1 LPLNK
6 EKENTQMQTWARRGL
21 QAALIT
27 GGLLMLG
34 TGIASA
40 NENVNPDRPASPLDP
55 KVKIP
60 VRVHDNAIGTPFG
73 QKNLPNVNRDV
84 VISADAVTKGLPVA
98 KAAPVIGKAKG
109 VAGKAQSVAGKL
121 PTGRI
126 TPSKGDLFHGNK
138 ITPHLVVP
146 IEFAGNAIAA
156 GGDAHVNATSTE
168 NDTNFSPVWTN
179 GSDSVL
185 AGNVVNL
192 DWALPIRISGNAI
205 AALGKA
211 TTHFVSENTTVS
223 GGDIVTSGAD
233 AVLSGNVVSGQ
244 FATPVGVTG
253 NGVAVAGIAKAITE
267 MEDEAHA
274 PGTIK
279 TTGDR
284 GVVSGTGGG
293 IPIALP
299 AAVHGNS
306 VAAGGK
312 TWVQEENELEASAGQ
327 ALGLDR
333 GKAGNFI
340 TTSGKESVLSGTVAE
355 PAVATTATVTCNA
368 ATLLGTADCGGE
380 TETLTQAGGST
391 VTNGDTSFGGGS
403 IVAPSVAAPVQA
415 FANSVAGGGLS
426 NVHHANE
433 DLSKAGGNSTTS
445 GKEAVLAGSIADP
458 AVAGPVEVFGNAVA
472 ALGIAKTDSL
482 NDVVTKAGGNAMSNA
497 DKSVGSGSVV
507 SGAVALPAEVFGN
520 AAAAGGKA
528 TALVGEHKKS
538 TAGGDS
544 NVHADESVLGGS
556 AVRPSVAGPA
566 QVLSNTATIL
576 GTGTTDVCNDVV
588 TKAGGYTGTTGNDSS
603 IGGNAVTPTVGLPT
617 EAFSNNAN
625 LAGLT
630 TSKVVEDKKT
640 TAGGPTNTNDDAGV
654 LASNAAVADV
664 VGPVQVFGNSA
675 TGAGISKASVVKK
688 TTAKGGGPVTAKG
701 TGGAGSGNI
710 AAVPVALPTQ
720 VFGLAAGV
728 LGKATSWAEGDTSST
743 AGGPVMTDGKAG
755 TVNGNVAFVP
765 LAGAAQV
772 FGDAAGVASIV
783 SATGDN
789 TTDSKS
795 GGDVLTSG
803 EDGSISGNVASIQPL
818 PIAQVFGN
826 AAALAGLVGAT
837 GSNDTVV
844 TNGGDITTSG
854 DRGSISGNLADV
866 PVDALAQVFGN
877 AASVG
882 GTAVGLGPNETTA
895 VTGGTD
901 TTSGK
906 GGNLSGN
913 LATVPAAAVA
923 QVFGNAA
930 SVVGNAIG
938 IAPND
943 TTVLSGGDASTNGEW
958 GSLSG
963 NLFAVPV
970 AAVAQVFGNAASV
983 GGHAIGI
990 ADNNTDVLVG
1000 GAYDTEGEFNTLS
1013 GIKKVVPIGAVVQVF
1028 DIPIPIVAHAI
1039 AQGTNNTLVKVDET
1053 GPIIDLPIGGGNGL
1067 AANKLP
1073 RLPGRGVQHHKSR
1086 SGLPV
1091 DAPGVSN
1098 VDVAGLPNGLTAPG
1112 LNVVPNVGNL
1122 NGVTLPNVQDLTSG
1136 KALQSPDVT
1145 QTLPMANVTQLLP
1158 IQPQLPI
1165 GQSRS
1170 DLPIEAAGV
1179 QDVDVAGLPNGTA
1192 LPNVN
1197 AVPNLA
1203 GTNVNGVGVPK
1214 LPTPQEITSG
1224 SALSSVD
1231 ATQTLPIM
1239 NAVRLLPVRPNLGG
1253 LPKLA

>member
-1 LPLNK
+1 
-6 EKENTQMQTWARRGL
+6 MQTWARRGL

-60 VRVHDNAIGTPFG
+60 VRVHDNAVGTPFG
-73 QKNLPNVNRDV
+73 QKDLPNINRDV
-84 VISADAVTKGLPVA
+84 VISADAVSKGLPVA
-98 KAAPVIGKAKG
+98 KAAPVVGKAQG
-109 VAGKAQSVAGKL
+109 VTGKAQSVAGKL
-121 PTGRI
+121 PHTGQLAAADRL
-126 TPSKGDLFHGNK
+126 TPKSADLFHGNK

-156 GGDAHVNATSTE
+156 GGDAHVNATSSE
-168 NDTNFSPVWTN
+168 NDTNFSPVWTD

-192 DWALPIRISGNAI
+192 DWVLPIRISGNAI

-211 TTHFVSENTTVS
+211 TTHFVSDNTTVS

-253 NGVAVAGIAKAITE
+253 NAVAAAGIAKAITE
-267 MEDEAHA
+267 MDDEAHA

-279 TTGDR
+279 TNGDR
-284 GVVSGTGGG
+284 GIVSGTGGG

-299 AAVHGNS
+299 AVVHGNS

-312 TWVQEENELEASAGQ
+312 TWVQEENDLVATAGQ
-327 ALGLDR
+327 PLGLDR
-333 GKAGNFI
+333 AKAGDFI

-368 ATLLGTADCGGE
+368 ATLLGTADCDGE
-380 TETLTQAGGST
+380 TDTLTLAGGPT
-391 VTNGDTSFGGGS
+391 TTNGDNSVGGGS

-426 NVHHANE
+426 NVHHVNE
-433 DLSKAGGNSTTS
+433 DVSNAGGNSTTS
-445 GKEAVLAGSIADP
+445 GKDAVLAGSIVDP

-482 NDVVTKAGGNAMSNA
+482 NDVVTKAGGDAISNA

-507 SGAVALPAEVFGN
+507 SGAVALPVEVFGT

-538 TAGGDS
+538 TAGGLS

-566 QVLSNTATIL
+566 QVLSNTATVL
-576 GTGTTDVCNDVV
+576 GTGTTDVCNDVI
-588 TKAGGYTGTTGNDSS
+588 TKSGGYTGTTGNDSAG
-603 IGGNAVTPTVGLPT
+603 GGNAVTPTVGLPG
-617 EAFSNNAN
+617 EVFSNNAN
-625 LAGLT
+625 LGGLT
-630 TSKVVEDKKT
+630 SSKVVEDKKT

-675 TGAGISKASVVKK
+675 AGAGISKASVVKE
-688 TTAKGGGPVTAKG
+688 TTAKAGGPVTAKG

-743 AGGPVMTDGKAG
+743 AGGPILTDGKAG
-755 TVNGNVAFVP
+755 TVNGNVASVP

-772 FGDAAGVASIV
+772 FGDAAGIASIV
-783 SATGDN
+783 NATGDN
-789 TTDSKS
+789 TTDSTS

-803 EDGSISGNVASIQPL
+803 DDGSISGNVASVQPL

-826 AAALAGLVGAT
+826 AAALAGLVHANGN
-837 GSNDTVV
+837 NDTVV

-866 PVDALAQVFGN
+866 PVAALAQVFGN
-877 AASVG
+877 AAAVG
-882 GTAVGLGPNETTA
+882 GTALGVSPNETTA

-938 IAPND
+938 VATND
-943 TTVLSGGDASTNGEW
+943 TTVLSGGDASTSGEF
-958 GSLSG
+958 GSISG

-990 ADNNTDVLVG
+990 AENNTAVLVG
-1000 GAYDTEGEFNTLS
+1000 GEYDTDGDLKTLS
-1013 GIKKVVPIGAVVQVF
+1013 GIEKVVPIGAVVQVF

-1073 RLPGRGVQHHKSR
+1073 RLPGRGIKHHQSR
-1086 SGLPV
+1086 SDLPV
-1091 DAPGVSN
+1091 SAPGVSD
-1098 VDVAGLPNGLTAPG
+1098 VDVAGLPSGLAVPG
-1112 LNVVPNVGNL
+1112 VNVVPNVGGTNL
-1122 NGVTLPNVQDLTSG
+1122 NGVELPNVQDLTSG
-1136 KALQSPDVT
+1136 KTLQSPDVT
-1145 QTLPMANVTQLLP
+1145 QTLPMANVTKLLP
-1158 IQPQLPI
+1158 VQPQLPI
-1165 GQSRS
+1165 GQSRA
-1170 DLPIEAAGV
+1170 DLPLETPGM

-1197 AVPNLA
+1197 LVPNLG
-1203 GTNVNGVGVPK
+1203 GTNVNGVE
-1214 LPTPQEITSG
+1214 LPNIPSAQEITSG

-1239 NAVRLLPVRPNLGG
+1239 NAVRLLPVQPDLGG